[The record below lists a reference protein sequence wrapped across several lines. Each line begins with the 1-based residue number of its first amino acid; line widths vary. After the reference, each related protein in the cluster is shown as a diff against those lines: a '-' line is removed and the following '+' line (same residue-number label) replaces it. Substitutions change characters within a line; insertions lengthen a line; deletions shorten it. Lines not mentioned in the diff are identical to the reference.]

1 MSQTV
6 MSPVSQEIDESLSN
20 SILLSSHSSCS
31 SIQNSQELL
40 ATEESCSVESMDV
53 FEDEHFSVSDTEA
66 DTSIMLLKSLNSESP
81 SSSSVSRRNDNST
94 IIRLHEEL
102 LKSKRNNWEV
112 VDALGEAH
120 EVIRNLRLREE
131 RLNVILTGCAGKHAT
146 TNGFVESL
154 NLSESKIIELQLTL
168 RKEEAMKTREDLR
181 AMMEERDRLKQM
193 LGRTENNRRLVL
205 LAKGER
211 ERELEFSQICVKDL
225 AADIEDKD
233 TKISSVEFKL
243 ASLEDQLKDK
253 DREIEKIRNERNI
266 LREAAIRSEKEIEI
280 LSEKLN
286 NLLHCKEQHKSSSVQ
301 TDASL
306 SHEIQTCDSV
316 EKTVN
321 SEQSIEAAKQ
331 TTLEKDLR
339 SLESRHNQDMEI
351 IHDLKFKLEEWGR
364 LV

>member
-66 DTSIMLLKSLNSESP
+66 DSSIMLLKSLNSESP

-120 EVIRNLRLREE
+120 EVIRNLRLREQ
-131 RLNVILTGCAGKHAT
+131 RLNVILTGCAGKNAT

-211 ERELEFSQICVKDL
+211 ERELEVSQICVKDL

-253 DREIEKIRNERNI
+253 DSEIEKIRNERNI

-280 LSEKLN
+280 LSEKLH
-286 NLLHCKEQHKSSSVQ
+286 NLLHCKEQQKSSSVQ
-301 TDASL
+301 TDACL

-321 SEQSIEAAKQ
+321 SEQPIEAAKQ

-339 SLESRHNQDMEI
+339 SLESRHNQGMEI
-351 IHDLKFKLEEWGR
+351 IHDLKFKLEEWER

>member
-20 SILLSSHSSCS
+20 SILLSSSSCS

-40 ATEESCSVESMDV
+40 ATEDSSSVESMDV

-120 EVIRNLRLREE
+120 EVIRNLRLREQ

>member
-20 SILLSSHSSCS
+20 SILLSSSSCS

-40 ATEESCSVESMDV
+40 ATEDSSSVESMDV

-120 EVIRNLRLREE
+120 EVIRNLRLREQ

-306 SHEIQTCDSV
+306 SHEIQTCDFV